1 MSWIFCDFW
10 ENQFILAKQN
20 NKTMNATDPLS
31 SVLHAVLTAQAV
43 GRPVAICIA
52 GSNGAGKS
60 TFFAHTLK
68 PRLDFPFVNAD
79 EIAKTFLGPIDDAQS
94 LRAAVIASNHRNQCV
109 KNRQSFIFET
119 VFSDAKGE
127 KVSFLRAMQDSG
139 YLVLLVF
146 IGIPSSNVS
155 QARVIGRV
163 VQGGHD
169 VPDDRIKNRFPQTSN
184 NLRRAIAQIENI
196 LLLDNNRADNPFAP
210 VALIENGKPSWRI
223 ADPLPTWA
231 QHLGL

>member
-1 MSWIFCDFW
+1 
-10 ENQFILAKQN
+10 
-20 NKTMNATDPLS
+20 MNATDPLS
-31 SVLHAVLTAQAV
+31 SVLHAVLTAKAV

-60 TFFAHTLK
+60 TFHAHALK

-94 LRAAVIASNHRNQCV
+94 LRAAVIASNHRNQYV
-109 KNRQSFIFET
+109 QNRQSFIFET
-119 VFSDAKGE
+119 VFSDAKSE
-127 KVSFLRAMQDSG
+127 KVTFLKAMQDSG

-163 VQGGHD
+163 LQGGHD
-169 VPDDRIKNRFPQTSN
+169 VPDDRIKTAFR
-184 NLRRAIAQIENI
+184 
-196 LLLDNNRADNPFAP
+196 
-210 VALIENGKPSWRI
+210 K
-223 ADPLPTWA
+223 
-231 QHLGL
+231 H

>member
-1 MSWIFCDFW
+1 
-10 ENQFILAKQN
+10 
-20 NKTMNATDPLS
+20 MNATDPLS
-31 SVLHAVLTAQAV
+31 SVLHAALTAHAV
-43 GRPVAICIA
+43 GRPVAICVA

-60 TFFAHTLK
+60 TFCDHALK
-68 PRLDFPFVNAD
+68 PRLDFPVVNAD

-94 LRAAVIASNHRNQCV
+94 LRAAIIANNLRNQYV
-109 KNRQSFIFET
+109 QNRQSFIFET

-127 KVSFLRAMQDSG
+127 KVTILKAMQDSG

-163 VQGGHD
+163 LQGGHD
-169 VPDDRIKNRFPQTSN
+169 VPDDRIKNRFPQTLK
-184 NLRRAIAQIENI
+184 NLQRAIARIENI

-231 QHLGL
+231 QHLGI